1 MGKTSQIIPD
11 GGIGKI
17 RNMADF
23 PRLLVAT
30 EFPPNMPGGGGA
42 IVRQMLQG
50 WPVDKLFW
58 WSCRPDQSQHFG
70 QKTAAHTVALIPQ
83 KLYPQRRVRMQKC
96 WLLENFWVP
105 WAARHFKKTL
115 ANFKPDMVWVISHCW
130 SIPPLARVLP
140 DSGVRY
146 HVSIHDYADVQRTID
161 GFGAQ
166 RSRRFSELGDKLY
179 ARATTR
185 DGITRQM
192 TDDLEARTGAT
203 GIVIRAG
210 LEPMDFRHLD
220 AEVPSADDRHIRIA
234 YAGTIIVE
242 PEFALFA
249 AALAKI
255 RRQLPRTLSLEFFG
269 DHSYHSRSWFDAS
282 WMAEHGNLSQPQLLE
297 ALQKCSWGFS
307 PMALADDDPR
317 YNRFSIPAKFTSYLA
332 AGLPVISLGHP
343 ECTVVKT
350 ATAYDVGCSS
360 TATNMNALA
369 EQLLAAL
376 AEPDPR
382 RKYRENLRRCARE
395 EFDASRMRQALHTYF
410 GKRPAA

>member
-1 MGKTSQIIPD
+1 MSSGY
-11 GGIGKI
+11 
-17 RNMADF
+17 

-58 WSCRPDQSQHFG
+58 WSCRPDESQHFG
-70 QKTAAHTVALIPQ
+70 QKTAAHAVALIPK
-83 KLYPQRRVRMQKC
+83 KLYPHRRARIQKC
-96 WLLENFWVP
+96 WLLENIWVP
-105 WAARHFKKTL
+105 WAARHFQKTL
-115 ANFKPDMVWVISHCW
+115 AAFRPDVVWVISHCW

-146 HVSIHDYADVQRTID
+146 HVSIHDYADVQRVID

-166 RSRRFSELGDKLY
+166 RSRRWSEWGDQLY

-192 TDDLEARTGAT
+192 TDDLEARTGAK

-210 LEPMDFRHLD
+210 LEPADFRRLED
-220 AEVPSADDRHIRIA
+220 RAGSADNRRIRIA

-249 AALAKI
+249 SALAKI
-255 RRQLPRTLSLEFFG
+255 RPQLPRPLSLEFFG
-269 DHSYHSRSWFDAS
+269 DHSYRSRPWFDAS
-282 WMAEHGNLSQPQLLE
+282 WMTEHGNLPQPQLTAALE
-297 ALQKCSWGFS
+297 QCTWGFS
-307 PMALADDDPR
+307 PMALADEDPR
-317 YNRFSIPAKFTSYLA
+317 YNHFSIPAKFTSYLA
-332 AGLPVISLGHP
+332 AGLPVITLGHP

-360 TATNMNALA
+360 SATHVNALA
-369 EQLLAAL
+369 EQLLAAFG
-376 AEPDPR
+376 EPDPR
-382 RKYRENLRRCARE
+382 QKYRENLRRCARE
-395 EFDASRMRQALHTYF
+395 EFDASRMRQALHTCF
-410 GKRPAA
+410 GRRTEA